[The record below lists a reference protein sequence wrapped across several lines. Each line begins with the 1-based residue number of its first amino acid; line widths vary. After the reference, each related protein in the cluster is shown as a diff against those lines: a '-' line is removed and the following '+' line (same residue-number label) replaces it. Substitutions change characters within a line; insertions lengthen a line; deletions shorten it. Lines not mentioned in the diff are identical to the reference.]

1 MKKLQAVV
9 MDLDDTLY
17 DATGAYQRALRRMAQ
32 ESSLGEAA
40 FLSAYA
46 EGRAR
51 TKEILSRGAG
61 LHNRMLYF
69 QHALESLDRSP
80 LPVAMELGETYWKYV
95 LETAQLYPGVD
106 SFLQRLR
113 RTGMRTAIL
122 TDLTVDIQIRKIEH
136 LGISSLIDCL
146 VTSEEVGEEKPS
158 AAMFQLVLEKLGVSP
173 GRCVMLG
180 DSYEKD
186 IEGAGAAGMHTVWKT
201 DAARHGQHAAQ
212 AWFER
217 FDDGRLDAFCG
228 LA

>member
-95 LETAQLYPGVD
+95 LETAQLYPGAEA
-106 SFLQRLR
+106 FLQRVR
-113 RTGMRTAIL
+113 QHGMRTAIL
-122 TDLTVDIQIRKIEH
+122 TDLTVDVQIKKIERLGLSH
-136 LGISSLIDCL
+136 LVDCL